1 MGSTGVA
8 GGMGSKCV
16 AQDGTAAPPAAVPAV
31 GPGRP
36 GGADRRRWPRRGG
49 TLPGGPGAWAALL
62 VVWLVWGSTYIAIR
76 VADESLPPLAMAG
89 TRYLIAGALLFP
101 FARRSGGPR
110 LRAAD
115 RPGIKQ
121 WLALALVGTLLLA
134 FGNGAASYAETSLP
148 AGLTALL
155 IATVPI
161 WMVLADKIINGRAIP
176 RTGWAA
182 LVIGVVGVG
191 ILARPHGHESILPT
205 LIVLGGALCWGTGSV
220 LAGRLP
226 APARPLLGSA
236 MEMLAGG
243 AVLAVLAAATGELS
257 HLDPGQV
264 SGRSAL
270 ALLYLIGPGSLLA
283 MTCYVIALRRLPTA
297 AVSTYAYVNPVV
309 AVALGALLLGERLT
323 LTTVLGGAVVLASV
337 ILLLLRRAPE
347 KPDTGQTGGAGCAPV
362 SGTAVTTTP
371 GAPSPGQAGDVLRGE
386 PDTGRA
392 DVLRQVDQA
401 AGAGDGEHHR

>member
-1 MGSTGVA
+1 MHGIAERGR
-8 GGMGSKCV
+8 GR
-16 AQDGTAAPPAAVPAV
+16 QRRAASRRPPS

-36 GGADRRRWPRRGG
+36 AGRHRPRWPRLVRA
-49 TLPGGPGAWAALL
+49 LPGGPGAWAALL

-89 TRYLIAGALLFP
+89 TRYLIAGTLLFP
-101 FARRSGGPR
+101 IARRSGGPQ

-115 RPGIKQ
+115 RPGIRQ
-121 WLALALVGTLLLA
+121 WLAMAAVGTLLLA
-134 FGNGAASYAETSLP
+134 FGNGAASYAEKSLP

-161 WMVLADKIINGRAIP
+161 WMVVADRIINGRAIP
-176 RTGWAA
+176 RAGWAA
-182 LVIGVVGVG
+182 LIIGVVGVG
-191 ILARPHGHESILPT
+191 ILARPHGQGSIVPT
-205 LIVLGGALCWGTGSV
+205 LIVLGGSLCWGIGSV

-243 AVLAVLAAATGELS
+243 AVLAVLAAASGELS

-297 AVSTYAYVNPVV
+297 AVSTYAYVNPVI
-309 AVALGALLLGERLT
+309 AVSLGALLLGERLT
-323 LTTVLGGAVVLASV
+323 IATVVGGAVVLASV
-337 ILLLLRRAPE
+337 ALLLL
-347 KPDTGQTGGAGCAPV
+347 
-362 SGTAVTTTP
+362 
-371 GAPSPGQAGDVLRGE
+371 
-386 PDTGRA
+386 
-392 DVLRQVDQA
+392 
-401 AGAGDGEHHR
+401 HRSRE

>member
-1 MGSTGVA
+1 MGSHSVAADGGTG
-8 GGMGSKCV
+8 
-16 AQDGTAAPPAAVPAV
+16 APPAGA
-31 GPGRP
+31 GLQGRGRP
-36 GGADRRRWPRRGG
+36 AGQDRRRWPRRGG
-49 TLPGGPGAWAALL
+49 TLPGGLGAWAALL

-89 TRYLIAGALLFP
+89 TRYLIAGTLLFP
-101 FARRSGGPR
+101 IAWRGGGPQ

-121 WLALALVGTLLLA
+121 WLAMAAVGTLLLA
-134 FGNGAASYAETSLP
+134 FGNGAVSYAEKALP

-155 IATVPI
+155 VATVPI

-176 RTGWAA
+176 RAGWAA
-182 LVIGVVGVG
+182 LIIGVVGVG
-191 ILARPHGHESILPT
+191 ILARPHGHGSILPT
-205 LIVLGGALCWGTGSV
+205 LIVLGGSVCWGTGSV

-309 AVALGALLLGERLT
+309 AVSLGALLLGERLT
-323 LTTVLGGAVVLASV
+323 ITTVLGGAIVLASV
-337 ILLLLRRAPE
+337 ALLLLRRSRE
-347 KPDTGQTGGAGCAPV
+347 
-362 SGTAVTTTP
+362 
-371 GAPSPGQAGDVLRGE
+371 
-386 PDTGRA
+386 
-392 DVLRQVDQA
+392 
-401 AGAGDGEHHR
+401 